1 MSFDTYAALQAE
13 VARWIRRD
21 DLTDDIPGFI
31 TLAEAQMN
39 QRLRVPEMMTNAA
52 QSITAETLALPTD
65 FLAVKSFRLTS
76 GSGRE
81 LKFITEE
88 QAQSYKATPSQIPAE
103 PRTYTRRGSYFE
115 FTPTPDQTYTGSL
128 TYYAKIPALTDSA
141 TSNWVLADFPH
152 AYLYGALMQSAPFLK
167 ADVRMATW
175 GPLFEAAL
183 DDIRTA
189 NRAVQSPALTVDGG
203 LGVRREGFNIMSGD
217 Y

>member
-39 QRLRVPEMMTNAA
+39 QRLRVPEMMASAA

-76 GSGRE
+76 GSAANSSSSPKSRRR
-81 LKFITEE
+81 
-88 QAQSYKATPSQIPAE
+88 A
-103 PRTYTRRGSYFE
+103 TRRRLRKSPPSRA
-115 FTPTPDQTYTGSL
+115 PTPAGELLRVHPDADQSYTGSL

-152 AYLYGALMQSAPFLK
+152 VYLYGALMQSAPFLK